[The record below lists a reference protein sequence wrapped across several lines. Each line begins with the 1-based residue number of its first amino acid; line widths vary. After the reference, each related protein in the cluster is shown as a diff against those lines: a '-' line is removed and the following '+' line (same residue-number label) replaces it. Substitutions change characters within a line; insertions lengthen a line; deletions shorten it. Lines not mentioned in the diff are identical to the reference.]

1 MGMDPVTIAAVGS
14 LLAGGASAFTALT
27 AKKPDAAAPPTPET
41 PPAAE
46 KAPDR
51 MAMKKKTKA
60 GVSVGADAPGSTLL
74 TGPAGVQLDASIL
87 GKNTLLGG

>member
-1 MGMDPVTIAAVGS
+1 MGMDPVTMAAVGS

-27 AKKPDAAAPPTPET
+27 AKKPDAPAAPSAPEAA
-41 PPAAE
+41 PASA
-46 KAPDR
+46 KTPDR
-51 MAMKKKTKA
+51 MATKKKTTDAVSA
-60 GVSVGADAPGSTLL
+60 GAPGSTLL